1 MDASKLKKKRK
12 KEKEEKKEKRKSKNR
27 AHVYY
32 TYRHFGQLTLSL
44 LSPQLSPYFGEKTF

>member
-1 MDASKLKKKRK
+1 MDASKLKKKRI
-12 KEKEEKKEKRKSKNR
+12 KEKEQKKEKRKSKNR